1 MFLATTKSISY
12 TVYSCKFIALHGRL
26 SHERAARKKEQEYL
40 SGMLIVDPPSH
51 LLIGPNVQ
59 SANEKFLEN
68 SLLAINNGRACRMKW
83 SVSLE
88 LTGVLL
94 GINR

>member
-1 MFLATTKSISY
+1 MPQQRAFRI
-12 TVYSCKFIALHGRL
+12 YSCKFIVVHGRL

-40 SGMLIVDPPSH
+40 SGMLIVDPPSD
-51 LLIGPNVQ
+51 LLIDPNIQ
-59 SANEKFLEN
+59 SANEEFLEN